1 MRTLTAAQG
10 EDTGSADT
18 MWVADQALT
27 DLYAVSWHSLVRLS
41 WLLVRD
47 QQLAE
52 ERVPDAFVAMS
63 SHWSRQQNQDLA
75 LAYLRRAVVNSSH
88 SVLRHRRVEGRYLS
102 SQTSAMTAQ
111 GSTKEPS
118 AQARALQSAGG
129 ARLLAALGHL
139 PPRQWQ
145 VLTPRCYLDLS
156 ESQAADA
163 VSVSAGSVKTHTH
176 PGLTAL
182 RSDVEGTS

>member
-1 MRTLTAAQG
+1 VAEG

-27 DLYAVSWHSLVRLS
+27 DLYAAYWHSLVRLS

-52 ERVPDAFVAMS
+52 ETVQDAFVAMH
-63 SHWSRQQNQDLA
+63 SHWSRLRNQDLA
-75 LAYLRRAVVNSSH
+75 LAYLRRCVVNNSR
-88 SVLRHRRVEGRYLS
+88 SVVRHRRVEDRYLS
-102 SQTSAMTAQ
+102 SQTGAMTAQ
-111 GSTKEPS
+111 GSTEEPS
-118 AQARALQSAGG
+118 AEARALQNAAG

-139 PPRQWQ
+139 PRRQRQ
-145 VLTPRCYLDLS
+145 VLTLRYYLDLS
-156 ESQAADA
+156 ESQIADA
-163 VSVSAGSVKTHTH
+163 LSISAGSVKTHTH
-176 PGLTAL
+176 RGLTAL